1 MHLIKGLFLPSR
13 TFRRT
18 LVALAVVAMIG
29 TAIPF
34 ALDAVIVSPTAI
46 FLSDRTRSTQL
57 ALFNSG
63 ETPEELIMELRY
75 GYPAA
80 DSTGAL
86 VYRIIDSVA
95 ATDPSAAAWV
105 NIYPRRVT
113 LAPGTRQTV
122 RLIASPPAG
131 LADGEYWARLVIRS
145 NPQTLLEV
153 TGANPGVRAG
163 IQLEMRSVLPVLFRR
178 GTVTTGIAVRSFE
191 AVRKGD
197 SLVTRVALA
206 HEGNAAFLGSAA
218 FEMRD
223 AAGRVYGS
231 WRIPLAIHV
240 EQKRRFAFLLD
251 SAARRVPAPQL
262 QLTMVSERGDLPA
275 SEVLQSPRVTAATA
289 VGSN

>member
-1 MHLIKGLFLPSR
+1 MRTIKGLTLSFRSS
-13 TFRRT
+13 RRT
-18 LVALAVVAMIG
+18 VLALVAVATAG
-29 TAIPF
+29 FAIPL

-46 FLSDRTRSTQL
+46 FMSDRTRSTQL
-57 ALFNSG
+57 TLFNSG
-63 ETPEELIMELRY
+63 SVPEELTMELRY

-86 VYRIIDSVA
+86 VYRLIDSVA
-95 ATDPSAAAWV
+95 ASDPSAAAWV
-105 NIYPRRVT
+105 NIYPRRLT

-145 NPQTLLEV
+145 NPQTILDV
-153 TGANPGVRAG
+153 TGADPGVRAG
-163 IQLEMRSVLPVLFRR
+163 LQLEMRSVLPVLFRR
-178 GTVTTGIAVRSFE
+178 GIVTTGVAVRSFD

-197 SLVTRVALA
+197 SLVARVALA
-206 HEGNAAFLGSAA
+206 HEGNAAFLGNAD

-240 EQKRRFAFLLD
+240 EQKRRFVFLLD
-251 SAARRVPAPQL
+251 SAARLVPSPQL
-262 QLTMVSERGDLPA
+262 RLTMASERGDLPP
-275 SEVLQSPRVTAATA
+275 SQVLQSPRVTTATA
-289 VGSN
+289 VGSD